1 MEDVLPRF
9 TSRLVAANVLLI
21 LLTIVM
27 FTLHSHN
34 CVAFVAL
41 TCAIASVID
50 IAFNGRSLRTSGF
63 DGWLPVIL
71 LVLFA
76 AVLHITGW
84 SLWLYTYI
92 NQVQF
97 SDVRDILGLIA
108 PFAAILFNVLAAV
121 MVMTLLRPNE
131 MYAAEVREL
140 EKARSAKRI
149 RVAARSADRQNSN
162 TSRPGPKVG

>member
-1 MEDVLPRF
+1 MEDVLSRF

-27 FTLHSHN
+27 FTLYPHN
-34 CVAFVAL
+34 CIAFMAL
-41 TCAIASVID
+41 ICAIASVID
-50 IAFNGRSLRTSGF
+50 LSFNGRSLYTSGF

-76 AVLHITGW
+76 AVLHIIGW

-108 PFAAILFNVLAAV
+108 PFAAILFNALVAV

-131 MYAAEVREL
+131 MDAAEVPEL
-140 EKARSAKRI
+140 EKAKNAK
-149 RVAARSADRQNSN
+149 
-162 TSRPGPKVG
+162 